1 MIGPDRHTRRRAPG
15 FTLLEVVLAIT
26 LIVGLMGSAIW
37 FTQHIASSR
46 EKINAATQEIVSR
59 RALMRRITREL
70 QCAMSMPS
78 LGLGITGEKD
88 HISFVTTSVP
98 GKSVWVDRNILDQP
112 IPPETDIQLVSYRQ
126 AIEEDEEEGVELIV
140 GVERTC
146 QKLLDAPEA
155 EEGENIRVAMLTD
168 KLKYLRLSYYDGAK
182 WTKSWTADLGLPLAV
197 EVTIGDEPVYEDE
210 TASIDDEDDSVVDEE
225 YLGRAS
231 RRLIHLPLSTMK
243 TTGTVIR
250 GGPGGDRR

>member
-1 MIGPDRHTRRRAPG
+1 MIARIGTIRRRGAG
-15 FTLLEVVLAIT
+15 FTLLEVVLAIS

-37 FTQHIASSR
+37 FTQHIAASR
-46 EKINAATQEIVSR
+46 EKINAATQEIISR
-59 RALMRRITREL
+59 RALMRRITTEL
-70 QCAMSMPS
+70 QCAMSMQR
-78 LGLGITGEKD
+78 LGLGVTGEKD
-88 HISFVTTSVP
+88 HIAFVTTSVP

-126 AIEEDEEEGVELIV
+126 AIVEDEEGVEQIV

-168 KLKYLRLSYYDGAK
+168 KLKYLRLSYYDGES
-182 WTKSWTADLGLPLAV
+182 WTRSWTADRGLPLAV

-210 TASIDDEDDSVVDEE
+210 TAFSDEEEDSFEDEE
-225 YLGRAS
+225 YFGRAS
-231 RRLIHLPLSTMK
+231 RRLIYLPLSVMK
-243 TTGTVIR
+243 TTGTIIR
-250 GGPGGDRR
+250 GGPGGGRR